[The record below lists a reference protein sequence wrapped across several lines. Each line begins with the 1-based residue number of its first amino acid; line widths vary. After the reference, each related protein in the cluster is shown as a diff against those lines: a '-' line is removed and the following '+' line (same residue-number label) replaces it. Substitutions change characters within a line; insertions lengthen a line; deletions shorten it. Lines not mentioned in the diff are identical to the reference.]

1 MKYNTENGLFQGI
14 KNGLLTSW
22 LGRILRRFFIL
33 MILMQKNLK
42 FCVRHINYQ
51 YQIFFKEQFLKNITA
66 CQLIKDSNLEMIFHN
81 YFQFWQPRL
90 TAKKKLTN
98 LLIMFNFIRST
109 LIIMNLRQKILLKKK
124 DFNPSDLDSKNQG
137 KRLEA
142 REVLKKNFKDA
153 VEISNTNLI
162 RNSRALLATATVD
175 NENFV

>member
-1 MKYNTENGLFQGI
+1 
-14 KNGLLTSW
+14 
-22 LGRILRRFFIL
+22 
-33 MILMQKNLK
+33 
-42 FCVRHINYQ
+42 
-51 YQIFFKEQFLKNITA
+51 
-66 CQLIKDSNLEMIFHN
+66 
-81 YFQFWQPRL
+81 
-90 TAKKKLTN
+90 
-98 LLIMFNFIRST
+98 
-109 LIIMNLRQKILLKKK
+109 MNLRQKILLKKK